1 MAPGDAAYVV
11 VLHATRLVPFE
22 HWKPTSHGSHFGLV
36 GCCSI
41 TVRSNPV
48 AVGYF
53 PAGQFEHIAEPDG
66 VFSLAQDLHDVA
78 PFSSWFSPSR
88 HGAHSSIRPGEG
100 LEVPNVQLKQ
110 KLVAEALWNVPAGH
124 GIDSVASR
132 VGT

>member
-1 MAPGDAAYVV
+1 MVPSDAAYFVGM
-11 VLHATRLVPFE
+11 HATRLVPSE

-41 TVRSNPV
+41 TVPSNPV

-53 PAGQFEHIAEPDG
+53 PAGQFEHIAEPGG

-88 HGAHSSIRPGEG
+88 HESHSTVRPGEG
-100 LEVPNVQLKQ
+100 LEVPNVHLKQ
-110 KLVAEALWNVPAGH
+110 ASVAE
-124 GIDSVASR
+124 
-132 VGT
+132 

>member
-1 MAPGDAAYVV
+1 MVPGDAAYVV

-22 HWKPTSHGSHFGLV
+22 HWKPTSHGSHFGLI

-78 PFSSWFSPSR
+78 PCSSWFSPSR
-88 HGAHSSIRPGEG
+88 HGLHPSVRPGEG
-100 LEVPNVQLKQ
+100 LEVPNVHSKQ
-110 KLVAEALWNVPAGH
+110 ASVAE
-124 GIDSVASR
+124 
-132 VGT
+132 